1 MPCPGRRSISSAVR
15 TMTTT
20 DDWLNN
26 KSASHSPPTPTGPQP
41 NNHLSQSRDSSP
53 EGGVPMT
60 SMSMTGM
67 GPRRNR
73 KADSVEVESVVM
85 ETNVNCRSEPE
96 ADPGSPTS
104 AAQEQNARGAAQG
117 AAQGAVP
124 GAGRGGK
131 HRDRGNKSRLFGS
144 ARSAGLAHPAP
155 HRNNKPGAGLLLP
168 NEAVS

>member
-1 MPCPGRRSISSAVR
+1 VLPCFDPSGVQGACGHACGGACGGHHTYHTGTDGLGCLEGGRGGLGGDLAMPCPGRRSISSAVR

-85 ETNVNCRSEPE
+85 ETNVNCRSEP
-96 ADPGSPTS
+96 GF
-104 AAQEQNARGAAQG
+104 
-117 AAQGAVP
+117 
-124 GAGRGGK
+124 
-131 HRDRGNKSRLFGS
+131 DRLSSGN
-144 ARSAGLAHPAP
+144 
-155 HRNNKPGAGLLLP
+155 
-168 NEAVS
+168 NETVQ